1 MSITEIKSVLTDTLF
16 VLDRYVEAFMSRV
29 KKLLKFGVILLLVF
43 DGERHPTKAT
53 THEDRDR

>member
-1 MSITEIKSVLTDTLF
+1 MNDSTFTDKLF
-16 VLDRYVEAFMSRV
+16 ALDRYVTAFMSRV
-29 KKLLKFGVILLLVF
+29 EKLLNFGIIPLLVF